1 MAQKKDKI
9 IGTHNQQMDILRLH
23 ATLHVRQHQTHE
35 NIRIHTFTHTDRQT
49 DNIMRA
55 PEQHRDRRERT
66 AIGLLDRSEPTSNGD
81 FGGPLGCAVQYTLF
95 HRLHVTRMD
104 LVLDR
109 KYAPI
114 WGKGHLIHK
123 RPILVHLFCGGGKK
137 CENARWSL
145 NRDVSHTSTRGDQMV
160 KENSRVHKS

>member
-1 MAQKKDKI
+1 MVETTCHTPRSTTPNSQC
-9 IGTHNQQMDILRLH
+9 
-23 ATLHVRQHQTHE
+23 
-35 NIRIHTFTHTDRQT
+35 IRTFTHTQT
-49 DNIMRA
+49 DKIMRA

-114 WGKGHLIHK
+114 WGKGHLIHTK
-123 RPILVHLFCGGGKK
+123 GQTLVWVVGGKK
-137 CENARWSL
+137 CANARWALISRPTS
-145 NRDVSHTSTRGDQMV
+145 NRITARGDQMGI
-160 KENSRVHKS
+160 KNTQSLNKHGNRYATA